1 MYVYLALYFSLFS
14 CPLFAFKKNKCSYIF
29 FFQHEEH
36 RFRQNNLRVMTM
48 TGLKKM
54 MGMPVILNGRA
65 IGSVARGVL
74 SEDGRSLRGIVVRGG
89 LRGTRW
95 LPREKITLVGRVSV
109 IASGK
114 PTRAPKDTS
123 YHLFRVSDAEGARLG
138 VVTDALF
145 HEETLR
151 VAALEISGGPI
162 DDLIDG
168 RWYATAFHVQPRGEF
183 GHVTVP
189 YGREEVKNG

>member
-1 MYVYLALYFSLFS
+1 
-14 CPLFAFKKNKCSYIF
+14 
-29 FFQHEEH
+29 
-36 RFRQNNLRVMTM
+36 M

-54 MGMPVILNGRA
+54 MGLPVIVNGKA
-65 IGSVARGVL
+65 TGSVLRGVL
-74 SEDGRSLRGIVVRGG
+74 TEDGRSLRGLVIRGG

-95 LPREKITLVGRVSV
+95 LPRNQITLVGRVSV

-114 PTRAPKDTS
+114 AGRVPRDAA

-138 VVTDALF
+138 IVTDALL

-151 VAALEISGGPI
+151 VTALEISGGPI

-168 RWYATAFHVQPRGEF
+168 RWYATAFHVQPHGEW
-183 GHVTVP
+183 GHVIVP
-189 YGREEVKNG
+189 SYQKEVKEE

>member
-1 MYVYLALYFSLFS
+1 M
-14 CPLFAFKKNKCSYIF
+14 
-29 FFQHEEH
+29 
-36 RFRQNNLRVMTM
+36 RM

-54 MGMPVILNGRA
+54 IGLPVIVNGKA
-65 IGSVARGVL
+65 MGSVIRGVL
-74 SEDGRSLRGIVVRGG
+74 AEDGRCLRGIVVRGG

-95 LPREKITLVGRVSV
+95 LPREQIALVGRLSV
-109 IASGK
+109 IANGK
-114 PTRAPKDTS
+114 TCRVPKNAD
-123 YHLFRVSDAEGARLG
+123 YRLFRVTDAEGMRLG
-138 VVTDALF
+138 IVTDALL

-168 RWYATAFHVQPRGEF
+168 RWYATAFHVQPRGEW

-189 YGREEVKNG
+189 GDGRR